1 MSLIGSEENPVE
13 AKRRRKGRT
22 KVADLED
29 DMEEGEGDGS
39 NSWEE
44 VRRGGRGDGEEEE
57 REMHYL
63 LPLKTRGGLVLQPAV
78 PKPKGV
84 HVTLEEL
91 VACILL
97 HHCPFVWRSTYT
109 CNSLLCSQTHFLAVM
124 VAVVVQM
131 RTAMVGRWRER
142 QRSS

>member
-22 KVADLED
+22 MVED
-29 DMEEGEGDGS
+29 DMEEGEGEGS

-44 VRRGGRGDGEEEE
+44 VRRGGRGVGEEEE

-84 HVTLEEL
+84 HVTF
-91 VACILL
+91 I
-97 HHCPFVWRSTYT
+97 
-109 CNSLLCSQTHFLAVM
+109 
-124 VAVVVQM
+124 
-131 RTAMVGRWRER
+131 
-142 QRSS
+142 